1 MKLKLPLIIF
11 PLLCIFTS
19 AFSQEKI
26 LDTHLHL
33 YDTNREGSYDFL
45 DDHTSSGSEVLRFP
59 HLAKTFL
66 DSAGPAGVQYGYVVE
81 ASPRRED
88 NFWLSLITDS
98 SDCLL
103 GFSANLDPRADTYRQ
118 DLDSLIQN
126 PKFRGIR
133 PRVGGLNLD
142 DPAIQKQFVEL
153 ARRNLA
159 LELWG
164 NGAHIATI
172 ARMYPNMNIIVNHF
186 AGGAARDGGVSP
198 SDYSSKLNI
207 LAAEPNVYIKISA
220 LYTLSGQNPAPTDMA
235 YYKGLIDAAVDAFGP
250 DRVLYGSN
258 WSLSGLRG
266 PYQGMVSLLKAY
278 CDQRED
284 LSQDQLFYTNAMKAY
299 GLRTYNI
306 DHPGSGNGLFVSYWN
321 GKAGGRGWWTDS
333 ISGSFVQG
341 LDAYWAGSPAEG
353 VNADFWNARFTGLLE
368 AMFTGTHLLYF
379 TLNDYAK
386 LWVNGELVLDAWG
399 GEYTNLCHKV
409 SVDLVAGQKVDIR
422 VDFANTTGDA
432 FAKLEWE
439 SGELPREVIPAS
451 QLYSEVDTSSHLSS
465 EALESTMTGIRIYP
479 NPAGKEIFFNCPE
492 PAHCEIYTLSG
503 QKKDDFQISEPF
515 YKADTSQWDS
525 GTYIVH
531 INAGGKT
538 SSQKVIVNHKL

>member
-1 MKLKLPLIIF
+1 MKLKLPLIF
-11 PLLCIFTS
+11 FLFLCICISVFP
-19 AFSQEKI
+19 QEKI

-33 YDTNREGSYDFL
+33 YDTNREGSFDFL
-45 DDHTSSGSEVLRFP
+45 DDHASSGSDVLRFP

-81 ASPRRED
+81 ASLRRED
-88 NFWLSLITDS
+88 NFWLSMITDT

-103 GFSANLDPRADTYRQ
+103 GFSANLDPRAETYRD
-118 DLDSLIQN
+118 DLDSLLQN

-133 PRVGGLNLD
+133 PREGSLNLT
-142 DPAIQKQFVEL
+142 DPVVQKQFVEL

-164 NGAHIATI
+164 NGTHIATI

-186 AGGAARDGGVSP
+186 AGGSASDGGVSP
-198 SDYSSKLNI
+198 SDYSTKLDI
-207 LAAEPNVYIKISA
+207 LAAEPNVYLKISA

-266 PYQGMVSLLKAY
+266 PYQGMISLLKAY

-284 LSQDQLFYTNAMKAY
+284 LSQDQLFYANAVKAY
-299 GLRTYNI
+299 GLLTHPRE
-306 DHPGSGNGLFVSYWN
+306 HPGSGNGLFVSYWN

-333 ISGSFVQG
+333 ISGTFVPG

-353 VNADFWNARFTGLLE
+353 VNADFWNARFTGTLEPLL
-368 AMFTGTHLLYF
+368 TGTHQLYL

-386 LWVNGELVLDAWG
+386 LWVNGELVLNAWG
-399 GEYTNLCHKV
+399 SGYSNLCHKV

-439 SGELPREVIPAS
+439 SRELPREVIPSS
-451 QLYSEVDTSSHLSS
+451 QLYSEVDTSSQVSS
-465 EALESTMTGIRIYP
+465 KAYETALTGIRIYP
-479 NPAGKEIFFNCPE
+479 NPAGEEIFINCPE
-492 PAHCEIYTLSG
+492 PAQCEIYTLSG
-503 QKKDDFQISEPF
+503 QKKDEFRISERF

-531 INAGGKT
+531 IHAGGKT
-538 SSQKVIVNHKL
+538 SSRKVIVNHIL